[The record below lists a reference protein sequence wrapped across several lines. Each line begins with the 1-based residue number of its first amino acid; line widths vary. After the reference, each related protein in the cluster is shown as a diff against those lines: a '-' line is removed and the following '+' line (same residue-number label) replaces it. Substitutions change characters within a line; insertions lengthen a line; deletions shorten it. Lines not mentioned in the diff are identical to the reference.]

1 MRVLLDSIY
10 LFPLMGVRV
19 RGVDPRLLL
28 ELRPHHGLL
37 VSVVSLFELSAK
49 GAEYVVQGVLE
60 PVDVAQGVQSLSM
73 DADIVKI
80 PFISSRILGFSF
92 RLRESLG
99 DYLDCLILS
108 TAVNEA
114 DVLLTEDDTLL
125 GFAGEEAN
133 RALLYSLNSSFKIIS
148 SRQLLELGD
157 AV

>member
-19 RGVDPRLLL
+19 RGVDPELLL
-28 ELRPHHGLL
+28 ELRPLHGLM

-49 GAEYVVQGVLE
+49 GAKYVVQGVLE
-60 PVDVAQGVQSLSM
+60 PVDVAQGIQSLSM
-73 DADIVKI
+73 DADIAKI
-80 PFISSRILGFSF
+80 SFISSGILGFSF

-114 DVLLTEDDTLL
+114 DVLLTEDETLL

-133 RALLYSLNSSFKIIS
+133 RALLYALNSSFKILS